1 MSQPPTASPYPLT
14 YQEALRSLGA
24 LLDAAVA
31 GRATL
36 RVSADGI
43 EVEAPG
49 GFGRQ
54 LYSWTNV
61 HALSEARAGLRG
73 KIPSVPK
80 PYLTSWE
87 SLLRLTGRALDTTDL
102 FDFELHAAVAGE
114 DEPTRCYLEVTV
126 AGKRVMGETEV
137 IEQLME
143 IEAIRHK
150 RDEVDPSIDD

>member
-1 MSQPPTASPYPLT
+1 VVQPPTEPGYPLS

-43 EVEAPG
+43 EVDAPG
-49 GFGRQ
+49 GFGCQ
-54 LYSWTNV
+54 LYGWPNV
-61 HALSEARAGLRG
+61 VALSDARASLRG
-73 KIPSVPK
+73 KIIAVPK

-87 SLLRLTGRALDTTDL
+87 SLLRLAGRALDVAGL
-102 FDFELHAAVAGE
+102 ARFELHAAVASE
-114 DEPTRCYLEVTV
+114 AEPTRCYLEVTV
-126 AGKRVMGETEV
+126 EGKRVLGETEV

-143 IEAIRHK
+143 IEAIRRT
-150 RDEVDPSIDD
+150 RDEFDPTIDD

>member
-1 MSQPPTASPYPLT
+1 MSQPPTQLGYPLT

-31 GRATL
+31 GRAVL
-36 RVSADGI
+36 RLDAEGV

-54 LYSWTNV
+54 RYTWAHV
-61 HALSEARAGLRG
+61 VALSEARASLRG
-73 KIPSVPK
+73 KGPSAPK

-87 SLLRLTGRALDTTDL
+87 SLLRLAGRALDVAAL
-102 FDFELHAAVAGE
+102 PRFELHAAVASE
-114 DEPTRCYLEVTV
+114 AEPTRCYLEVTV
-126 AGKRVMGETEV
+126 AGKRVLGESEL

-143 IEAIRHK
+143 IEAIRRW
-150 RDEVDPSIDD
+150 RDEGDPRIDD

>member
-1 MSQPPTASPYPLT
+1 MTQPPTGPGYPLT

-36 RVSADGI
+36 RVNADGI
-43 EVEAPG
+43 EVDAPG

-61 HALSEARAGLRG
+61 VALSEARASLRG
-73 KIPSVPK
+73 KLPAVPN

-87 SLLRLTGRALDTTDL
+87 SLLRLAGRALDAAGL
-102 FDFELHAAVAGE
+102 PRYELHAAVAGE
-114 DEPTRCYLEVTV
+114 AEPTRCYLEVTV
-126 AGKRVMGETEV
+126 EGKRVMGETEV
-137 IEQLME
+137 IEQLLE
-143 IEAIRHK
+143 VEAIRRS
-150 RDEVDPSIDD
+150 RDAVDPSIDE

>member
-1 MSQPPTASPYPLT
+1 MTNPPTGPGYPLN

-36 RVSADGI
+36 RVSGDGI
-43 EVEAPG
+43 EIDAPG

-54 LYSWTNV
+54 LYSWPNV
-61 HALSEARAGLRG
+61 VALSDARAGLRG
-73 KIPSVPK
+73 KLPAVPK
-80 PYLTSWE
+80 PHLTSWE
-87 SLLRLTGRALDTTDL
+87 SLLRLAGRALDTAGL
-102 FDFELHAAVAGE
+102 ARFELHAAVAGE
-114 DEPTRCYLEVTV
+114 AEPTRCYLEVTV
-126 AGKRVMGETEV
+126 EGNRVLGETEL

-143 IEAIRHK
+143 IEAIRRT

>member
-14 YQEALRSLGA
+14 YQEAMRSLGA

-36 RVSADGI
+36 RVSGDGI
-43 EVEAPG
+43 EIEAPD

-54 LYSWTNV
+54 LYSWPNV
-61 HALSEARAGLRG
+61 QALAAARANLRG
-73 KIPSVPK
+73 KLPAMPK

-102 FDFELHAAVAGE
+102 QVFELHAAVAGE
-114 DEPTRCYLEVTV
+114 NEPTRCYLEVTV
-126 AGKRVMGETEV
+126 AGKRVLGETEV